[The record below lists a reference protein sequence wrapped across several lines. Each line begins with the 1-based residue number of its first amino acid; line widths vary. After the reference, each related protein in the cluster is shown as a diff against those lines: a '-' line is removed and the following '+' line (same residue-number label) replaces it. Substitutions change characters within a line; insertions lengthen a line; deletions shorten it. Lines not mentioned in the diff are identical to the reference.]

1 MIKIA
6 PSILAV
12 DLINLKDEVKLVD
25 ANGAEYIHIDVM
37 DGHYVPN
44 ITFGPN
50 VVKSLRSVT
59 NKVLDVHLM
68 ISPVE
73 KYINSFI
80 DAGADILSG
89 WSIVKAPDI
98 KTILQKLENIKL
110 ICEK

>member
-12 DLINLKDEVKLVD
+12 DLINLKDEVKLID

-50 VVKSLRSVT
+50 IVKSLIYGLRGS
-59 NKVLDVHLM
+59 
-68 ISPVE
+68 
-73 KYINSFI
+73 
-80 DAGADILSG
+80 
-89 WSIVKAPDI
+89 
-98 KTILQKLENIKL
+98 ENY
-110 ICEK
+110 